1 MKRILVVDDDPH
13 LRDVVVYTLQ
23 REGHA
28 VTAVAD
34 GALAVEALLG
44 GAAPFDLVVL
54 DILMP
59 ELDGLEVCRRL
70 RASSRSA
77 TPVVFLSSRDE
88 EIDKVLG
95 LELGGDDYVTK
106 PFSPRELAARVKAVL
121 RRAELVTARAS
132 APDADGQRPLRV
144 GPVELDVARH
154 EVRCHGAPLRLT
166 VTEFGLLAALLER
179 PGVVFSRGQL
189 MERAYAYDNLITER
203 TIDTHVKRVRR
214 KFRDAGHDPIETVH
228 GVGYK
233 LREGA

>member
-1 MKRILVVDDDPH
+1 MKQILVVDDDPH

-28 VTAVAD
+28 VTAVND
-34 GALAVEALLG
+34 GRAALDALLG
-44 GAAPFDLVVL
+44 PAARPFDLVVL

-59 ELDGLEVCRRL
+59 EVDGLEVCRRL
-70 RASSRSA
+70 RGSARSA
-77 TPVVFLSSRDE
+77 VPVVFLSSRDE

-95 LELGGDDYVTK
+95 LEMGGDDYVTK

-121 RRAELVTARAS
+121 RRADAAS
-132 APDADGQRPLRV
+132 APPSEASTPLRV
-144 GPVELDVARH
+144 GPVVLDVARH
-154 EVRCHGAPLRLT
+154 EVRCRETALKLT
-166 VTEFGLLAALLER
+166 VTEFGLLASLMER
-179 PGVVFSRGQL
+179 PGVVLSRAQL

-233 LREGA
+233 LREA

>member
-1 MKRILVVDDDPH
+1 MKHILVVDDDPH

-23 REGHA
+23 REGHG
-28 VTAVAD
+28 VTTAHD
-34 GALAVEALLG
+34 GREALAALLPPSPK
-44 GAAPFDLVVL
+44 AFDLVVL

-59 ELDGLEVCRRL
+59 EVDGLEVCRRL
-70 RASSRSA
+70 RASPRA
-77 TPVVFLSSRDE
+77 HVPVVFLSSRDE

-95 LELGGDDYVTK
+95 LEMGGDDYVTK

-121 RRAELVTARAS
+121 RRAEAAS
-132 APDADGQRPLRV
+132 APAIDACAALRV
-144 GPVELDVARH
+144 GPVSVDLARH
-154 EVRCHGAPLRLT
+154 EVRCRDGLLKLT
-166 VTEFGLLAALLER
+166 VTEFGLLASLMER
-179 PGVVFSRGQL
+179 PGVVLTRAQL

-233 LREGA
+233 LREA

>member
-1 MKRILVVDDDPH
+1 VKQILVVDDDPH

-23 REGHA
+23 REGYG
-28 VTAVAD
+28 VTAVGD
-34 GALAVEALLG
+34 GRAALDALLP
-44 GAAPFDLVVL
+44 ATARVFDLVVL

-59 ELDGLEVCRRL
+59 EVDGLEVCRRL
-70 RASSRSA
+70 RASARSA
-77 TPVVFLSSRDE
+77 VPVVFLSSRDE

-95 LELGGDDYVTK
+95 LEMGGDDYVTK

-121 RRAELVTARAS
+121 RRADAAVAAAAQPAADRA
-132 APDADGQRPLRV
+132 PPLRV
-144 GPVELDVARH
+144 GPVVLDLARH
-154 EVRCHGAPLRLT
+154 EVTCRDAALRLT
-166 VTEFGLLAALLER
+166 VTEFGLLAALMER
-179 PGVVFSRGQL
+179 PGVVLSRAQL

-233 LREGA
+233 LREA